1 MGIEGVHTVSAEKS
15 LEKKR
20 KRSRDMRRK
29 RSNVEMSLF
38 LSFAF
43 PLFCSLWRFP
53 LSSALSFVFLPP
65 RPRTLPPLGV
75 ALGLYR
81 NLLHT
86 SRRAALFTNGG
97 AFFVVFFL
105 ALNVPRSM
113 LFAVC
118 SGGLSKE
125 GGYLERFALRPM
137 WYHPPNRP
145 TITLRPSVFLLFY
158 HYLLLFFTFSRK
170 RGKGVSMGG
179 GTNNK
184 KTEGRRAMAAG
195 PSG

>member
-81 NLLHT
+81 GLLHT

-118 SGGLSKE
+118 SPSPCCTRALILHAQKE
-125 GGYLERFALRPM
+125 R
-137 WYHPPNRP
+137 
-145 TITLRPSVFLLFY
+145 
-158 HYLLLFFTFSRK
+158 
-170 RGKGVSMGG
+170 
-179 GTNNK
+179 
-184 KTEGRRAMAAG
+184 GRREKREERNRART
-195 PSG
+195 